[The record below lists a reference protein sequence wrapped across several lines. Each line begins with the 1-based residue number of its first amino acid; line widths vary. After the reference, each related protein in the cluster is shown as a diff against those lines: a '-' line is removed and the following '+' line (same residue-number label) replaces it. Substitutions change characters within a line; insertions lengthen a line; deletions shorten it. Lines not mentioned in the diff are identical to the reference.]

1 MKHILILSNLVGSAT
16 AGVKLVLVCC
26 CSGDEEARYHI
37 VSFVLIRSSL
47 HRLGLHACPF
57 LESETS
63 ASEVFVCRCHYSPS
77 LFVSGSCLVSASL
90 GARRLRSGPRCI
102 AWVASPA
109 SMPSAHGRPTSEHA
123 DAGMA
128 GAVNLQNLLQPL
140 PRCAP
145 VGRSPSVS
153 GARLTWI

>member
-1 MKHILILSNLVGSAT
+1 MKCVLILSNLVGSAT
-16 AGVKLVLVCC
+16 TRVKLVLVCC
-26 CSGDEEARYHI
+26 CSGDEKARYRI
-37 VSFVLIRSSL
+37 VLFVLIGSSL
-47 HRLGLHACPF
+47 HRLGLHPCPL
-57 LESETS
+57 LESETF

-77 LFVSGSCLVSASL
+77 LFFLEAALSVLRL
-90 GARRLRSGPRCI
+90 GRRLWSRPRCI

-123 DAGMA
+123 DAGMT

-140 PRCAP
+140 PRCVP